1 MTMHSTL
8 KHPKNR
14 GAFKFRSADL
24 IQYPDINPKYLLSH
38 LSGTDM
44 ATLMQ
49 AIRIQRRVA
58 QGGLLKVLL
67 SGEMPRLAMPRP
79 VKSLK
84 SLFGATA

>member
-49 AIRIQRRVA
+49 AIRIQRRVV
-58 QGGLLKVLL
+58 QSGPLKDLME
-67 SGEMPRLAMPRP
+67 GEMSPLLMSRP
-79 VKSLK
+79 MTSLN